1 MWVSIRVSAGDA
13 ACVSSIRRHHAKVQK
28 TNCEKIIA
36 RKAGSRLLVASILQI
51 GTNAVLYGTPSY
63 PISLGQTGFRCPAG
77 I

>member
-1 MWVSIRVSAGDA
+1 V
-13 ACVSSIRRHHAKVQK
+13 
-28 TNCEKIIA
+28 
-36 RKAGSRLLVASILQI
+36 AGSRLLVASILQI